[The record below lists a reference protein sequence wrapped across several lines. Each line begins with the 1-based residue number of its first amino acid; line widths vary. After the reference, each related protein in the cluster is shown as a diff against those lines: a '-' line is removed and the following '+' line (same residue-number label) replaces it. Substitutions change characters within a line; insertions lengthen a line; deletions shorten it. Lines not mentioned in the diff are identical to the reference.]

1 MEQAAKKDEMLIEES
16 PNIVEIEEE
25 VRLQEVVMQ
34 TEEKYEQPNIDLKVE
49 NQKLLAEIE

>member
-49 NQKLLAEIE
+49 NQRLLAEIE